1 MASDIPDRVGGDEAR
16 LRQVLINIAGNAVK
30 FTDAGHVDVRIY
42 RTEGDR
48 IRFEVQDSGPGIPQ
62 DRLEHVF
69 DRFAQVDASVT
80 RKHGGTGLGL
90 TICREIVRQA
100 GGEIGVDSRLGEGAC
115 FWFEMPLPE
124 MAAVEDKEVRR
135 ERPALPV
142 APGRILV
149 VDDVETNRVVA
160 AALVRSLGHEVDTA
174 ADGLEAIE
182 ALANTPYDAV
192 LMDIQMP
199 VMSGEDTII
208 QIRSSGERWA
218 SLPVF
223 AVTADATAGARERY
237 LEIGATDYLSK
248 PLDLESVRRVLD
260 EALSAEPGNREV
272 SGRAAAG

>member
-1 MASDIPDRVGGDEAR
+1 MA
-16 LRQVLINIAGNAVK
+16 
-30 FTDAGHVDVRIY
+30 
-42 RTEGDR
+42 
-48 IRFEVQDSGPGIPQ
+48 VQGW
-62 DRLEHVF
+62 V
-69 DRFAQVDASVT
+69 
-80 RKHGGTGLGL
+80 
-90 TICREIVRQA
+90 
-100 GGEIGVDSRLGEGAC
+100 
-115 FWFEMPLPE
+115 
-124 MAAVEDKEVRR
+124 AAVEDKEVRR